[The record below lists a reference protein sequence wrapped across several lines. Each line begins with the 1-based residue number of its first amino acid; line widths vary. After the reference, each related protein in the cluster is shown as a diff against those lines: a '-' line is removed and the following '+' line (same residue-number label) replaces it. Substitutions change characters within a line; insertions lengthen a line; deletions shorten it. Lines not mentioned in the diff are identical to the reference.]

1 MTAFP
6 RKQPPVDF
14 KTQYSLSF
22 TAQEDEIVVDFFCGG
37 GGVASTGLEMGLGRP
52 VAVAKNHSAK
62 AILSPRRTDFALVTV
77 TIQGIRYVV
86 VDIGLRMLQPRE
98 LYRAQSFPDSYQIE
112 FGHDGKPFTKSEQVH
127 MCGNSVS
134 PPHMAA
140 IARADVPW
148 RAAVATPR
156 RTAAA

>member
-1 MTAFP
+1 
-6 RKQPPVDF
+6 
-14 KTQYSLSF
+14 
-22 TAQEDEIVVDFFCGG
+22 
-37 GGVASTGLEMGLGRP
+37 
-52 VAVAKNHSAK
+52 
-62 AILSPRRTDFALVTV
+62 
-77 TIQGIRYVV
+77 
-86 VDIGLRMLQPRE
+86 MLQPRE
-98 LYRAQSFPDSYQIE
+98 LYRAQGFPDSYQIE

-140 IARADVPW
+140 IARANDPW